1 MSAVDHL
8 GAIGRGETPADDGLL
23 GNARCGWGRGEL
35 MGEESILAAFCA
47 QPFADQDAIAVETSQ
62 GVALI
67 GHDDALIAD
76 VYDGRIG
83 RLWRV
88 GKDIT
93 LPHEPAID
101 VAFDPDMRQQRG
113 DVLFRAE
120 DHPELNPAGAERVLD
135 AARAHLNEL
144 RRTGALRSR
153 AFVVRAFGN
162 GDSTAALLAVHT
174 LGNETNRTAGFGYAI
189 LGLEAP
195 DSSARIVTDQT
206 RPRPWS
212 PRF

>member
-1 MSAVDHL
+1 VSALDHL
-8 GAIGRGETPADDGLL
+8 RAIGRGETPSDDGLL

-47 QPFADQDAIAVETSQ
+47 RPFADADAVAIQTAQ

-67 GHDDALIAD
+67 GQDDALIAD

-88 GKDIT
+88 GDGVA
-93 LPHEPAID
+93 LPLEPAID
-101 VAFDPDMRQQRG
+101 VAFDLDMRQQRG

-120 DHPELNPAGAERVLD
+120 DHPELSPACSERVLD
-135 AARAHLNEL
+135 AARAHVSQL

-162 GDSTAALLAVHT
+162 EDATAALLAVHT
-174 LGNETNRTAGFGYAI
+174 MGNETSRTAGFSYAI
-189 LGLEAP
+189 LAVRAQ
-195 DSSARIVTDQT
+195 DASARIVSDQT
-206 RPRPWS
+206 RPRNWS

>member
-1 MSAVDHL
+1 MSALDHL
-8 GAIGRGETPADDGLL
+8 RAIGRGETPADDGLL

-47 QPFADQDAIAVETSQ
+47 RPFAETDAAGIETAQ
-62 GVALI
+62 GAALV
-67 GHDDALIAD
+67 GEKDALIAD

-88 GKDIT
+88 GKGIT

-101 VAFDPDMRQQRG
+101 VAFDPDMRQLRG

-120 DHPELNPAGAERVLD
+120 DHPELTASGAERVIE
-135 AARAHLNEL
+135 AARGHADAL
-144 RRTGALRSR
+144 RRAGALRAR
-153 AFVVRAFGN
+153 AFVVRAFEADGA
-162 GDSTAALLAVHT
+162 TAALLAVHT
-174 LGNETNRTAGFGYAI
+174 MGNETSRTAGFGYAI
-189 LGLEAP
+189 VATGPQGSA
-195 DSSARIVTDQT
+195 ARIVGDQS

>member
-1 MSAVDHL
+1 MSALDHL
-8 GAIGRGETPADDGLL
+8 RAIGRGVAPQDDGLL

-47 QPFADQDAIAVETSQ
+47 LPFANDDAVAVETAQ
-62 GVALI
+62 GAALI

-76 VYDGRIG
+76 VYDGRVG

-88 GKDIT
+88 GKGVT
-93 LPHEPAID
+93 LPHEPVID
-101 VAFDPDMRQQRG
+101 VSFDPDMRQQRG

-120 DHPELNPAGAERVLD
+120 DHSELSSAGAEAVLE
-135 AARAHLNEL
+135 AARAHVGQLH
-144 RRTGALRSR
+144 RAGALRSR
-153 AFVVRAFGN
+153 AFVVRAFGTE
-162 GDSTAALLAVHT
+162 DATAALLAVYT
-174 LGNETNRTAGFGYAI
+174 LGNETSRTAGFAYAI
-189 LGLEAP
+189 LAAGP
-195 DSSARIVTDQT
+195 QDSSARMVSDQT